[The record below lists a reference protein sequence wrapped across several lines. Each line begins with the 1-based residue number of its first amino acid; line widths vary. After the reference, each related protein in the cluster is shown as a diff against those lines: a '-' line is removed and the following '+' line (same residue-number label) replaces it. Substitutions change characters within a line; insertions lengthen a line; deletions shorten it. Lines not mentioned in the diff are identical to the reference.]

1 MKPDTETCQHPS
13 TRRQEQGTG
22 AVWSPQSQFLTGE
35 GAEPETQQYP
45 LENNTEDSPR
55 GPTPPTPGCAAFWGV
70 QGRRQRAPLLSPPQD
85 APSAHASSQP
95 RARCEGICATGR
107 PSTTNGST
115 LQLQRESTQ
124 KKSD

>member
-35 GAEPETQQYP
+35 GAEPETQRYP

-70 QGRRQRAPLLSPPQD
+70 PGTPAACSSPVPT
-85 APSAHASSQP
+85 
-95 RARCEGICATGR
+95 TGR
-107 PSTTNGST
+107 PLCTGQLTTTG
-115 LQLQRESTQ
+115 QV
-124 KKSD
+124 